1 MAQLVA
7 LAAALHIPALVG
19 LVIRQVQAQA
29 KVIPAVM
36 VVQQAHFPVA
46 AVAALGLLV
55 QMRLAQ
61 PLALGV
67 LDRNLVLMEPQR
79 IMLAAAVLAAGQ
91 VQQVD

>member
-7 LAAALHIPALVG
+7 LEAVLHIPELVG

-29 KVIPAVM
+29 KVIPVVM
-36 VVQQAHFPVA
+36 VVQQAHLPVA
-46 AVAALGLLV
+46 VVAALGLLV

-61 PLALGV
+61 PLALEV

-79 IMLAAAVLAAGQ
+79 IMLAAAALEAEQA
-91 VQQVD
+91 QQVD